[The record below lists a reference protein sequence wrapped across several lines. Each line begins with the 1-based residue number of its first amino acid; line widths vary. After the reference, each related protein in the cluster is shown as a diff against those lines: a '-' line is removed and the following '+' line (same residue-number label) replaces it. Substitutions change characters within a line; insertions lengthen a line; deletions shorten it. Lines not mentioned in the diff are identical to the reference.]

1 MKKYLLF
8 ALCSVALAA
17 TLSAQ
22 NKPAEKFNVLFIAVD
37 DLRPELGCYGV
48 SGVKSPNLDALAKSG
63 LLFNRAYCQQA
74 VCSPSRTSLLTG
86 RRPDTTKVYELETHF
101 RQTIPNVVTLPQ
113 HFKNNGYFAQAIGKI
128 FHGGLDDPKSWS
140 VESVGGGGGTG
151 ESKGE
156 KERKIKQRRN
166 ANKGAAWE
174 SKDVADNELPDGA
187 NTDLALKALNAL
199 KDKPF
204 FLAVGYYKPHL
215 PFIAPKKYFDLYDL
229 DKTRL
234 AKNPFPPKD
243 VFPIAL
249 TEFGELRNYTGM
261 PKQGPV
267 PDDKAREL
275 VRAYHAATS
284 YTDAQIG
291 RLLDELKKLGLR
303 DKTIVILWGDHGWQ
317 LGEHGLWCKHT
328 NFEMATRSMLM
339 ISAPQQKNRGA
350 KTDALVEF
358 VDIYPSLCELAGLPP
373 TDGLEGKSF
382 VPLIENPKRDWKT
395 AAFSQYPRGKLMG
408 YAMRTDRYR
417 YIEWAEKG
425 KSPEGIE
432 LYDHKKDPDE
442 NVNIANQ
449 LENIKLVDQLSEQ
462 LHKGWKAAMPTVKD

>member
-1 MKKYLLF
+1 MKKHLSLLAF
-8 ALCSVALAA
+8 LTLAFVA
-17 TLSAQ
+17 SAQ
-22 NKPAEKFNVLFIAVD
+22 NKPSEKFNVLFIAVD

-48 SGVKSPNLDALAKSG
+48 SGVKSPNIDALAKSG

-86 RRPDTTKVYELETHF
+86 RRPDTTKVYNLEDHF
-101 RQTIPNVVTLPQ
+101 RQTLPNVVTLPQ
-113 HFKNNGYFAQAIGKI
+113 HFKNNGYFAQSIGKI

-140 VESVGGGGGTG
+140 VESVGSGGGTG
-151 ESKGE
+151 ESKGAE
-156 KERKIKQRRN
+156 AKKAKKTRQ
-166 ANKGAAWE
+166 ANKGPAWQ
-174 SKDVADNELPDGA
+174 SKDVADNELPDGE
-187 NTDLALKALNAL
+187 NTDAALKALQAL
-199 KDKPF
+199 KGKPF
-204 FLAVGYYKPHL
+204 FLAVGYYRPHL

-229 DKTRL
+229 DKTPI

-249 TEFGELRNYTGM
+249 TEWGELRNYTGM
-261 PKQGPV
+261 PQTGPM

-291 RLLDELKKLGLR
+291 RLLDELKRLGLR
-303 DKTIVILWGDHGWQ
+303 EKTIVILWGDHGWQ

-328 NFEMATRSMLM
+328 NFELATRSMLM
-339 ISAPQQKNRGA
+339 ISAPEQKKRGA

-382 VPLIENPKRDWKT
+382 VPLMKNPKLEWKT

-425 KSPEGIE
+425 KSPEGTE

-442 NVNIANQ
+442 NVNIAK
-449 LENIKLVDQLSEQ
+449 LPENKKLVAQLSEQ
-462 LHKGWKAAMPTVKD
+462 LSKGWKAALPSK